1 MGGSG
6 KWVKSLIG
14 LKKPEKEDCKVRGMG
29 VLGCSL
35 FFFWMG
41 VAVLLGGGKL
51 RFLSAVFFG
60 GISFSRM
67 IPASENV
74 SSLQRFGLDLTSVD
88 RCHLACRLSLLQV
101 FPPQI
106 KLSVAR
112 LACCSCSNGLVPQ
125 TFWSRHRTSR
135 LFLFASQNGNGFI

>member
-51 RFLSAVFFG
+51 RFLSAVFLG

-67 IPASENV
+67 IPASKNV
-74 SSLQRFGLDLTSVD
+74 LSLQRFGLDSP
-88 RCHLACRLSLLQV
+88 CLLLLVVAV
-101 FPPQI
+101 FFP
-106 KLSVAR
+106 K
-112 LACCSCSNGLVPQ
+112 
-125 TFWSRHRTSR
+125 
-135 LFLFASQNGNGFI
+135 